1 MAGRGARIYMFG
13 CARLPVDRFG
23 IDGKVETNGGRCA
36 HEFQIN
42 LMMIYWVE

>member
-1 MAGRGARIYMFG
+1 MRGEGENMFG
-13 CARLPVDRFG
+13 YGRLPVDGFG
-23 IDGKVETNGGRCA
+23 IDGKVEANGGRCA